1 MLEAAGLDCERSGR
15 TLFRDLTFSVARG
28 DLVRVAGPNGSGKT
42 SLLRIL
48 CGLLAPTRGE
58 VRWRGTPIRRLA
70 EEYSRDLVYIGH
82 ASALKDE
89 LTPYENLDIACRLA
103 GVQVHREALAWA
115 LGALAVPDL
124 PVRKLSQGQRRRAAL
139 ARLLVSEGVPLWLLD
154 EPFAALDAAAAGYA
168 EELITRHLKAGGSVI
183 YTTHQQAALDSR
195 ARVIDLAVG

>member
-28 DLVRVAGPNGSGKT
+28 DLVRVAGPYGSGKT

-48 CGLLAPTRGE
+48 CGLLAPTQGE

-103 GVQVHREALAWA
+103 GVQVHRAALAWA

-154 EPFAALDAAAAGYA
+154 EPFTALDAAAAGYA

>member
-48 CGLLAPTRGE
+48 CGLLAPTQGE

-103 GVQVHREALAWA
+103 GVRVHREALAGA